1 MRRVTV
7 VLVAM
12 ALAVAGCG
20 GDDGASD
27 EAERSSETAEWDA
40 LDLDLRAL
48 AERTSILVA
57 EVDEDGSL
65 DAIHERGAD
74 EIAPLGSIFKL
85 YVLGALVESI
95 DAGEHAWDEEITVEE
110 RDLSISGGP
119 QTQIGATLTLQELA
133 TLMIW
138 PSDNHATDVII
149 RTVGRDAVEAM
160 LEPMGMGAASRTRTL
175 PFLTAREAFIVKWGA
190 RAADY
195 APADEAGRRTILA
208 EVADEPVPNPFSI
221 DQTKPTEIDR
231 VEWFATAEEVAA
243 AHLWLDAARTR
254 PGADELDQVLDQL
267 GLDLDR
273 TVWPRGA
280 FKGGSEP
287 GVLSLSWLLERSDGR
302 RFVVVMQTSST
313 ATTIS
318 DAEGAELAQRT
329 IDLVAEV
336 R

>member
-1 MRRVTV
+1 MQRVMVV
-7 VLVAM
+7 VLAM
-12 ALAVAGCG
+12 ALAVAACG
-20 GDDGASD
+20 GDDAAGD
-27 EAERSSETAEWDA
+27 AERPPASAAWQA
-40 LDLDLRAL
+40 LDADVRAL
-48 AERTSILVA
+48 AERSSILVA
-57 EVDEDGSL
+57 EVDDDGSL
-65 DAIHERGAD
+65 SAIHERDAD
-74 EIAPLGSIFKL
+74 DIAPLGSIFKL
-85 YVLGALVESI
+85 YVLGALIESI
-95 DAGEHAWDEEITVEE
+95 DAGEHTWDEELTVEE
-110 RDLSISGGP
+110 GDLSISGGP
-119 QTQIGATLTLQELA
+119 QTQLGAALRLQELA

-138 PSDNHATDVII
+138 PSDNHATDLII
-149 RTVGRDAVEAM
+149 RTLGRDAVEAM
-160 LEPMGMGAASRTRTL
+160 LEPMGMGAASRARTL

-195 APADEAGRRTILA
+195 APADEAGRRTILS

-221 DQTKPTEIDR
+221 DQTRPTEIDR

-287 GVLSLSWLLERSDGR
+287 GILSLSWLLERRDGR
-302 RFVVVMQTSST
+302 RFVVVMQMSST
-313 ATTIS
+313 AKPIP
-318 DAEGAELAQRT
+318 DADGAEVAQRT

-336 R
+336 P

>member
-7 VLVAM
+7 VLMAM
-12 ALAVAGCG
+12 ALAVAACG
-20 GDDGASD
+20 GDDDAD
-27 EAERSSETAEWDA
+27 DAERPEASAAWRA
-40 LDLDLRAL
+40 LDVDLRAL
-48 AERTSILVA
+48 AERSSILVA
-57 EVDEDGSL
+57 EVHDNGSL

-74 EIAPLGSIFKL
+74 EVAPLGSIFKL

-95 DAGEHAWDEEITVEE
+95 DAGEHAWDEVLTVEE
-110 RDLSISGGP
+110 GDLSISGGP
-119 QTQIGATLTLQELA
+119 QTQLGATLTLQELA

-149 RTVGRDAVEAM
+149 RTVSRDAVEAM
-160 LEPMGMGAASRTRTL
+160 LEPMGMGAASRARTL

-195 APADEAGRRTILA
+195 APADEADRRTILT

-243 AHLWLDAARTR
+243 AHLWLEEARTR
-254 PGADELDQVLDQL
+254 PGAEELDQVLDQL

-302 RFVVVMQTSST
+302 RFVVVVQMSST
-313 ATTIS
+313 TKTIP
-318 DAEGAELAQRT
+318 DADGAELAQRT

-336 R
+336 P

>member
-1 MRRVTV
+1 MRSVTV

-12 ALAVAGCG
+12 ALAVAACG
-20 GDDGASD
+20 GDDGESAAEGPEAS
-27 EAERSSETAEWDA
+27 AEWDV

-57 EVDEDGSL
+57 EVDDDGSL
-65 DAIHERGAD
+65 DAIHERAAD

-95 DAGEHAWDEEITVEE
+95 DAGEHAWDEEVTVEE
-110 RDLSISGGP
+110 GDQSIAGTLET
-119 QTQIGATLTLQELA
+119 QTGKVLTLQELA

-160 LEPMGMGAASRTRTL
+160 LEPMGMGAASRARTL

-195 APADEAGRRTILA
+195 APADEAGRRKILA
-208 EVADEPVPNPFSI
+208 EVVDEPVPNPFSI

-243 AHLWLDAARTR
+243 AHLWLDVARTR

-287 GVLSLSWLLERSDGR
+287 GVLSLSWLLERSDDR
-302 RFVVVMQTSST
+302 RFVVVMQMSST
-313 ATTIS
+313 AETIP
-318 DAEGAELAQRT
+318 DADGADLAQRT
-329 IDLVAEV
+329 IDLVTEV
-336 R
+336 P